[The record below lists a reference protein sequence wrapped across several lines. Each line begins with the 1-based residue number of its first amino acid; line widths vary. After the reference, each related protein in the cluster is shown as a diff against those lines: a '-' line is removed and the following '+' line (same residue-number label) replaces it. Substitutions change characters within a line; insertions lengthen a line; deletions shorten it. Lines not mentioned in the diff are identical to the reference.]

1 MILCC
6 CSKYFFARRWSTSQP
21 PMSTQNSTRCDSKK
35 SWKKKMYF
43 SPRGSGRNS
52 RLWRP
57 KKRDDSDKGGIV
69 NLITAR
75 ANSQL
80 ILRLKIKTEGLC
92 HLCHSSTDQI
102 HPKVMDDDLVNS
114 LTGPLIGKKPNT
126 YTYTKVRLNE
136 AGTQNFY
143 PVLTSTRS
151 LWTIIEVYCPM

>member
-1 MILCC
+1 
-6 CSKYFFARRWSTSQP
+6 
-21 PMSTQNSTRCDSKK
+21 
-35 SWKKKMYF
+35 MYF

-69 NLITAR
+69 NLITVR

-80 ILRLKIKTEGLC
+80 ILRIKIKTEGLR
-92 HLCHSSTDQI
+92 HLCSTDQI

-126 YTYTKVRLNE
+126 YTYTKVSVPYDFMIHYE
-136 AGTQNFY
+136 CDVASANFKY
-143 PVLTSTRS
+143 QK
-151 LWTIIEVYCPM
+151 